1 MTTASVRLIAVMTLP
16 RWECTAARTQIE
28 SALRQ
33 IGIPLMTAQGVFY
46 GQCMTRIMESAIEQG
61 AEWILTIDG
70 DSWFTADQLRHLMT
84 VFHNRTDIDAL
95 AALQARRGARLPL
108 LSVGSDKDGFVEID
122 RNPLQVATAHFGLT
136 LLRTSAIKQMGRPW
150 FWAQPDPDGGWGEG
164 RVDEDIYFW
173 QEWAAANNTLYILPT
188 CRIGHLE
195 EMVSLIGSDGKTTHV
210 YPSDFT
216 DKE

>member
-46 GQCMTRIMESAIEQG
+46 GQCMTRLMESAMEQG

-84 VFHNRTDIDAL
+84 VFHSRTDIDAL
-95 AALQARRGARLPL
+95 AALQARRGARAPL
-108 LSVGSDKDGFVEID
+108 LTVGSDEDGFVEID
-122 RNPLQVATAHFGLT
+122 QNPLQVATAHFGLT
-136 LLRTSAIKQMGRPW
+136 LIRTSALKQVNRPW
-150 FWAQPDPDGGWGEG
+150 FYSQPDDAGGWSEG
-164 RVDEDIYFW
+164 RTDEDIHFW
-173 QEWAAANNTLYILPT
+173 REWNAANNTVYILPA

-195 EMVSLIGSDGKTTHV
+195 EMISVIGSDGKTTHV
-210 YPSDFT
+210 YPSDFPA
-216 DKE
+216 

>member
-1 MTTASVRLIAVMTLP
+1 
-16 RWECTAARTQIE
+16 
-28 SALRQ
+28 
-33 IGIPLMTAQGVFY
+33 MTAQGVFY
-46 GQCMTRIMESAIEQG
+46 GQCMTRLMESVIEQG

-95 AALQARRGARLPL
+95 AA
-108 LSVGSDKDGFVEID
+108 
-122 RNPLQVATAHFGLT
+122 
-136 LLRTSAIKQMGRPW
+136 
-150 FWAQPDPDGGWGEG
+150 
-164 RVDEDIYFW
+164 W
-173 QEWAAANNTLYILPT
+173 QEWAAANNSLYILPT

>member
-1 MTTASVRLIAVMTLP
+1 MTTASARIIAVMTLP

-46 GQCMTRIMESAIEQG
+46 GQCMTRLMESAMEQQ

-70 DSWFTADQLRHLMT
+70 DSWFTAKQLLHLMT
-84 VFHNRTDIDAL
+84 VFHESEHIHAL
-95 AALQARRGARLPL
+95 AALQARRGKPSPL
-108 LSVGSDKDGFVEID
+108 LTVGSSQDGYITIDKE
-122 RNPLQVATAHFGLT
+122 PLEVATAHFGLT
-136 LLRTSAIKQMGRPW
+136 LLRTSALRQVSRPW
-150 FWAQPDPDGGWGEG
+150 FWSQPDFDGRWTDD

-173 QEWAAANNTLYILPT
+173 REWKAVNNTLYVLPT

-195 EMVSLIGSDGKTTHV
+195 EMVSVIGPDGKTTHV

-216 DKE
+216 A